1 MRLSPRVKVALPVSF
16 ESTNFC
22 CETLITDLG
31 MSGAFINSKT
41 AGQMELNAPVVV
53 RYDLAGA
60 KIITR
65 GKILRRHSGGY
76 AVSFSEIGREER
88 KKLWEFIS
96 RRLLNA
102 AKCPYCNE
110 KFVAGTRTCQACGWD
125 LGFDARDYFDYYEKT
140 STIRK
145 ISRMMSA
152 LKLDELY
159 RLEEMLEPSPQK
171 SAETTKQE
179 GEDGEEF
186 VGTCGAMLDVFTRI
200 RKVADTD
207 ISVLITGESGTGKE
221 MTAQTIHERSA
232 RKDKPFV
239 AINCGA
245 IPDNLLESELFGHE
259 KGAFTGAYAAKKGKF
274 ECADGGTLFLDEI
287 GEMPMALQ
295 VKLLRFLQDRIVER
309 VGAVSMKKVDV
320 RVIAATNCDLKAA
333 IAEGRFRSDLFYRLN
348 EFSIDLPPIRE
359 RENDKI
365 ILAKYYLNRFCK
377 EKGVSTTFS
386 SEAADAIMSYDWPGN
401 VREIINKVRRAIVMG
416 AGGTISP
423 RDLDLEPQGAA
434 KAGENVRLSHAL
446 AQVEKERIREA
457 LHSCNNNISMTAVML
472 GITRQ
477 TLHRRIKLLG
487 LKRGAELLQ

>member
-16 ESTNFC
+16 ESTHFC

-31 MSGAFINSKT
+31 MNGAFINSRSVDE
-41 AGQMELNAPVVV
+41 MELHAPVVV
-53 RYDLAGA
+53 RYDLAGTKIHTSG
-60 KIITR
+60 KIIR
-65 GKILRRHSGGY
+65 KQSRGY
-76 AVSFSEIGREER
+76 AVSFSGIGREEK
-88 KKLWEFIS
+88 KKLWEYIS
-96 RRLLNA
+96 GRLLSTA
-102 AKCPYCNE
+102 RCPYCNE
-110 KFVAGTRTCQACGWD
+110 KFDAGAKSCQACGWD
-125 LGFDARDYFDYYEKT
+125 LGFGARDYFDYYEKT
-140 STIRK
+140 SMTRK

-159 RLEEMLEPSPQK
+159 RLEEILADTPPK
-171 SAETTKQE
+171 SAAATRQE

-186 VGTCGAMLDVFTRI
+186 VGTCSAMLDVFTRI
-200 RKVADTD
+200 RKVAATD

-221 MTAQTIHERSA
+221 MTAQTIHERSG
-232 RKDKPFV
+232 RKDKHFV

-295 VKLLRFLQDRIVER
+295 VKLLRFLQDRMVER
-309 VGAVSMKKVDV
+309 VGAVALKKVDV

-333 IAEGRFRSDLFYRLN
+333 IAEGRFRRDLFYRLN

-359 RENDKI
+359 RENDKLV
-365 ILAKYYLNRFCK
+365 LAKYYLNRFCK
-377 EKGVSTTFS
+377 EKGVSKAFS
-386 SEAADAIMSYDWPGN
+386 SEAAESIMSYDWPGN

-416 AGGTISP
+416 VGGTIHP
-423 RDLDLEPQGAA
+423 GDLDLEPRRAA
-434 KAGENVRLSHAL
+434 KAGKDVRLSHAL

-457 LHSCNNNISMTAVML
+457 LQSCNNNISMTAVML